1 MEHAADP
8 DLVRDARRGDEAALT
23 SLHPGLH
30 SKNLLTI
37 LNGREVELSGRHARS
52 AKTATERRGHG
63 FESAWVGRSLYNA
76 NQSLTGCRRHNHH
89 LKPP

>member
-8 DLVRDARRGDEAALT
+8 DLVRDARRGDEAAFT

-37 LNGREVELSGRHARS
+37 LNRREIELSGRHAKVRQDGYR
-52 AKTATERRGHG
+52 A
-63 FESAWVGRSLYNA
+63 
-76 NQSLTGCRRHNHH
+76 
-89 LKPP
+89 

>member
-8 DLVRDARRGDEAALT
+8 DLVRDARRGDEAAFT

-37 LNGREVELSGRHARS
+37 LNGREIEPVSYTH
-52 AKTATERRGHG
+52 
-63 FESAWVGRSLYNA
+63 
-76 NQSLTGCRRHNHH
+76 LT
-89 LKPP
+89 LPTILLV